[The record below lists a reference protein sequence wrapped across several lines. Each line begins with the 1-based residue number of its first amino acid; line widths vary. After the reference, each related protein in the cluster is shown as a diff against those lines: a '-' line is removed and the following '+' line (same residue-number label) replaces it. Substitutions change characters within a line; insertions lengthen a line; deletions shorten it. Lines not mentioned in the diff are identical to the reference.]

1 MRTTFCFRTVGALL
15 ATAVV
20 GLVVPHGTQAQ
31 TSSESGSSTATAAA
45 AAPAVDRYVIDP
57 AHTSVTFAV
66 RHLGL
71 SKVRGS
77 FSGVTGA
84 VLWSEERP
92 EFSSATV
99 VIDVGTLDTG
109 NERRDEDLAENFFET
124 ERFPRIVFQSSGFEE
139 TADGHRLHGALTIR
153 DSTHEVSFPVDLLGT
168 RTDSVSG
175 ERRVGFEGELEID
188 RTDYGVEAED
198 HPAEIRLVIGH
209 EIEIELQ
216 LEARIPGYRAA
227 SFNTENGRSVGAEL
241 AEALNEGGVEGARER
256 HAEIAAAPDGFDTS
270 ARELALLGF
279 KRLEADDPDGAVL
292 AFELYREAQPS
303 ATADEW
309 LGHAYAAA
317 GRTDEAIAA
326 YEAALAEDPWRPSA
340 LALLRRL
347 QP

>member
-1 MRTTFCFRTVGALL
+1 MRTASVISGTAAFLPMVALAAIAPDGA
-15 ATAVV
+15 V
-20 GLVVPHGTQAQ
+20 AQ
-31 TSSESGSSTATAAA
+31 GSIASTALSPVT
-45 AAPAVDRYVIDP
+45 PPTVDRYVVDP

-77 FSGVTGA
+77 FSGVSGA
-84 VLWSEERP
+84 VLWRREQP
-92 EFSSATV
+92 ELSSATV
-99 VIDVGTLDTG
+99 VIDVASLDTG

-124 ERFPRIVFQSSGFEE
+124 ERFPRIVFESTGFEP
-139 TADGHRLHGALTIR
+139 TDDGYLLLGELTIR
-153 DSTHEVSFPVDLLGT
+153 DSTHDVSFPVELLGT
-168 RTDSVSG
+168 LTDSISG

-209 EIEIELQ
+209 EVEIELQ
-216 LEARIPGYRAA
+216 VEARISGYRAA
-227 SFNTENGRSVGAEL
+227 GFSSEDGRSVGAEL
-241 AEALNEGGVEGARER
+241 AEVLEVAGVDAARER
-256 HAEIAAAPDGFDTS
+256 YAEIAAEPDGFDTS

-279 KRLEADDPDGAVL
+279 KRLEANDPDGAVL

-309 LGHAYAAA
+309 LGNAYAAA

-326 YEAALAEDPWRPSA
+326 YESALAEDPWRPSS
-340 LALLRRL
+340 LAMLRHL

>member
-1 MRTTFCFRTVGALL
+1 MKSAPVILSAGAFLAAVTV
-15 ATAVV
+15 AVV
-20 GLVVPHGTQAQ
+20 SPD
-31 TSSESGSSTATAAA
+31 AAA
-45 AAPAVDRYVIDP
+45 AQSSAASARPSPSTPLAVDRYVIDP

-77 FSGVTGA
+77 FSGVSGA
-84 VLWSEERP
+84 VLWNREQP
-92 EFSSATV
+92 DLSSAMV
-99 VIDVGTLDTG
+99 VIDAASLDTG
-109 NERRDEDLAENFFET
+109 NERRDEDLRDNFFET
-124 ERFPRIVFQSSGFEE
+124 ERFPRIMFESTAFEE
-139 TADGHRLHGALTIR
+139 TEDGYRLRGELTIR
-153 DSTHEVSFPVDLLGT
+153 DSTHEVIFPVELLGT
-168 RTDSVSG
+168 LTDSVSG

-209 EIEIELQ
+209 DVDIGLQ
-216 LEARIPGYRAA
+216 VEARIPGYRAA
-227 SFNTENGRSVGAEL
+227 GFSSENGRSVGAEL
-241 AEALNEGGVEGARER
+241 ADVLDGAGVDAARER
-256 HAEIAAAPDGFDTS
+256 YAQIVADPDGFDTS

-279 KRLEADDPDGAVL
+279 KRLEADDAAGAML

-309 LGHAYAAA
+309 LGNAYAAA

-326 YEAALAEDPWRPSA
+326 YESALAEDPWRPSS
-340 LALLRRL
+340 LAMLRHL